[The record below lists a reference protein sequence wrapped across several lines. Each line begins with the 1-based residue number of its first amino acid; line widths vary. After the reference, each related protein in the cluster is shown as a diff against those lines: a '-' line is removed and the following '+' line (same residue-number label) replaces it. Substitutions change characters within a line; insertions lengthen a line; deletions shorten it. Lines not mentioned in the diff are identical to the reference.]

1 MARYK
6 IGITEAGDAGIDLS
20 WEPKLD
26 TVDGVV
32 LVTKHIT
39 PSFRDAALRNQGRAI
54 LHATITGYGGTIV
67 EPEVP
72 TPKRELADLVSL
84 AHAGFPRERIVVRID
99 PIIPTP
105 GGLDRARMV
114 FEMALE
120 EQFSRFRISVIDMYP
135 HARDRFKRA
144 GLPLPYGPKGFSPNI
159 AQLAAVDDL
168 LADIKRQAPHV
179 RIESCAEPGLKVPIR
194 CGCISGYDLR
204 LLGLDSTDADSKGPQ
219 RQNCMCYSGKQE
231 LLAHKARCGH
241 GCLYCYWR

>member
-1 MARYK
+1 MAKYK
-6 IGITEAGDAGIDLS
+6 IGITEAGDAGLDLS

-39 PSFRDAALRNQGRAI
+39 PSFYDAALRNQDKAI
-54 LHATITGYGGTIV
+54 LHATITGYGGTLV
-67 EPEVP
+67 EPKVP
-72 TPKRELADLVSL
+72 LPKHQLANLVSL
-84 AHAGFPRERIVVRID
+84 ARAGFPWEHIVVRID

-105 GGLDRARMV
+105 GGLDRARKV

-120 EQFSRFRISVIDMYP
+120 KQFSRFRISVIDMYP

-144 GLPLPYGPKGFSPNI
+144 GLPLPYGPKGFSPDMF
-159 AQLAAVDDL
+159 QLAAVDAL
-168 LADIKRQAPHV
+168 LSNIKSQAPHV

-194 CGCISGYDLR
+194 CGCISSYDLQ
-204 LLGLDSTDADSKGPQ
+204 LLGLDPADVDSKGPQ

-231 LLAHKARCGH
+231 LLSHKTQCGH